1 VLWLALPVMFKR
13 RKCERLAGILR
24 SRYDERKTNTEEVI
38 MASKKKRV
46 EPLVYEQLSLSG
58 FRVEKGYYT
67 TREVSELYHVSQHTV
82 ISWIHKGWVE
92 ASRLDGKKA
101 PGVWRVHP
109 QSIEDIDRMTEELLR
124 ANRGLL
130 VRAYGKRKA
139 GK

>member
-1 VLWLALPVMFKR
+1 MV
-13 RKCERLAGILR
+13 
-24 SRYDERKTNTEEVI
+24 
-38 MASKKKRV
+38 SKKKHKP

-67 TREVSELYHVSQHTV
+67 TREVAELYHVTTHTV
-82 ISWIHKGWVE
+82 TTWIKKGWVQ
-92 ASRLDGKKA
+92 ASRLDGKKN
-101 PGVWRVHP
+101 PGNWRVHP
-109 QSIEDIDRMTEELLR
+109 QSIEDIDRATEELLR